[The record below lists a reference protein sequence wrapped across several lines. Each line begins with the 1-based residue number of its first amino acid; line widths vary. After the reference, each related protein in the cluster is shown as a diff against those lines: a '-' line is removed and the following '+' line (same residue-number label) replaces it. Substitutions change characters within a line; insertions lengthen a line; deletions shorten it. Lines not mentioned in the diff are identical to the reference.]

1 MERTIDDLPMVKVS
15 TLVAAGDI
23 KPGDTAARIRF
34 VDDGVE
40 YVVGVKPW
48 RFKSGG
54 FGAFLVCLRC
64 GGGAQRLRLLDDIP
78 ACGKCVRESGLIYR
92 SQATRTEKRHLVTA
106 PVRIGSMTRGTGG
119 CDLGGLGGGLRDDA
133 CVRVAQ
139 GGGIDRDPT
148 RRQRAHCPSWA
159 HQREGCL
166 ALVSRLTG

>member
-106 PVRIGSMTRGTGG
+106 PVRITRLNGDGP
-119 CDLGGLGGGLRDDA
+119 LR
-133 CVRVAQ
+133 
-139 GGGIDRDPT
+139 T
-148 RRQRAHCPSWA
+148 RRPGRKLERRAIMEAMLKRS
-159 HQREGCL
+159 L
-166 ALVSRLTG
+166 LVPRYFGVAEFEERVKRLERRTRDR